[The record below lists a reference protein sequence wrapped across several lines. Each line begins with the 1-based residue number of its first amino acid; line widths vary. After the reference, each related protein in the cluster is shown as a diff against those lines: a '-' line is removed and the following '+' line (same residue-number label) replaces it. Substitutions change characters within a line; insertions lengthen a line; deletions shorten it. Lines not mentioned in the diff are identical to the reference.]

1 MDIIGLLVVVLVLG
15 IIIYVINLVI
25 AQLSLPPIVKTIAYL
40 IVGLVFLFY
49 LLNLLGV
56 STPSIGRLR

>member
-1 MDIIGLLVVVLVLG
+1 MDLIGLLVVLLILG

-25 AQLSLPPIVKTIAYL
+25 AQMSLPPVVKTIAYL

-49 LLNLLGV
+49 LLNLLGISV
-56 STPSIGRLR
+56 PTIGRLR